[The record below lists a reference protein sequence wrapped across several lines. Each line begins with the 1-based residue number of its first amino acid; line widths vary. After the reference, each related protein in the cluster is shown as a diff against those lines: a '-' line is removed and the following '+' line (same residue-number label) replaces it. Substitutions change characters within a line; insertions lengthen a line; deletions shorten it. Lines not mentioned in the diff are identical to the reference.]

1 MAFLTKIEL
10 GTVAT
15 LSVID
20 RLTGSDT
27 ALVDEIIEES
37 ISLMKGYLSRHY
49 DTEAIFA
56 AQGADRHST
65 VVKRLKDLVIY
76 EVYERHT
83 RETNAV
89 AARRYAETMKWLET
103 LNSGELGD
111 RTLPPRP
118 TPPETAGTTGETRF
132 GGNPRYESIY

>member
-49 DTEAIFA
+49 DAEAIFA
-56 AQGADRHST
+56 ARDAERHST

-89 AARRYAETMKWLET
+89 AARRYAEAMKWLET

-118 TPPETAGTTGETRF
+118 TLPDAAGTTGETRF